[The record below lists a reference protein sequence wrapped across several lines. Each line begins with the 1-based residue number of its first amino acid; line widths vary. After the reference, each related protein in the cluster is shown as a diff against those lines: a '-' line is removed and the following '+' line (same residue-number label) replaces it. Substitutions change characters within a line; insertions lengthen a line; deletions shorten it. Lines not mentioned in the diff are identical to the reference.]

1 MKFHSKMLYIVRI
14 YGTINSIMAG
24 NIENLETAL
33 KLLGA
38 RLDLAQASAIGLVVC
53 GGSALIALGLIK
65 RTTRDVDILAL
76 MNSSGDLISPD
87 PLPSYLLSAA
97 KEVARDLGLPDN
109 WLNNGPSSD
118 AGGIFQLGLPEGIA
132 SRLQARAYGDRLTV
146 HFIGRLDQI
155 HLKLYAAADSG
166 EGTHLDDLLSLKP
179 GDVELEIAARRAMT
193 HDVSLGFRMILKDML
208 RQIGYESV
216 AKKI

>member
-1 MKFHSKMLYIVRI
+1 MLHIVRK
-14 YGTINSIMAG
+14 YGTINSIMAAET
-24 NIENLETAL
+24 ENLEMAL

-38 RLDLAQASAIGLVVC
+38 RLDLAQAPATGLVVC
-53 GGSALIALGLIK
+53 GGSALIALGLVK
-65 RTTRDVDILAL
+65 RTTRDVDVLAL

-87 PLPSYLLSAA
+87 PLPSYLLDTA
-97 KEVARDLGLPDN
+97 KEVARDLGLPEN

-132 SRLQARAYGDRLTV
+132 SRLHARAYGDRLTV

-155 HLKLYAAADSG
+155 HLKLYAAVDSG

-179 GDVELEIAARRAMT
+179 DDVELETAARWAMT
-193 HDVSLGFRMILKDML
+193 HDVSPGFRMILIDML
-208 RQIGYESV
+208 RQFGYEAV
-216 AKKI
+216 ASRI

>member
-1 MKFHSKMLYIVRI
+1 MLLIALI
-14 YGTINSIMAG
+14 CGTINSIMAED
-24 NIENLETAL
+24 IKNLERAL

-38 RLDLAQASAIGLVVC
+38 RLDLAQAPAIGLIVC

-65 RTTRDVDILAL
+65 RTTRDVDVLAL

-87 PLPSYLLSAA
+87 PLPSYLLDTA
-97 KEVARDLGLPDN
+97 KEVARDLGLAPD

-118 AGGIFQLGLPEGIA
+118 AGGIFQLGLPEGIVNRLH
-132 SRLQARAYGDRLTV
+132 SRSYGDRLTV

-155 HLKLYAAADSG
+155 HLKLYAAVDSG

-179 GDVELEIAARRAMT
+179 DDFELETAARWAMT
-193 HDVSLGFRMILKDML
+193 HDVSPGFRMILKDML
-208 RQIGYESV
+208 RQFGYESV
-216 AKKI
+216 ADRI

>member
-1 MKFHSKMLYIVRI
+1 MLLIALI
-14 YGTINSIMAG
+14 CGTINSIMAKD
-24 NIENLETAL
+24 IKNLERAL

-38 RLDLAQASAIGLVVC
+38 RLDLAQAPAIGLVVC

-65 RTTRDVDILAL
+65 RTTRDVDVLAL
-76 MNSSGDLISPD
+76 VNSSGDMISPD
-87 PLPSYLLSAA
+87 PLPSYLLDAA
-97 KEVARDLGLPDN
+97 KEVARDLGLSEN

-132 SRLQARAYGDRLTV
+132 GRLYARSYGDRLSV

-179 GDVELEIAARRAMT
+179 DDVELEAAARWAMT
-193 HDVSLGFRMILKDML
+193 HDISPGFRMILKDML
-208 RQIGYESV
+208 RQLGYESV
-216 AKKI
+216 ADRI